1 MLRHSLLALLLA
13 IAGTTAAHG
22 ALLTITEATQV
33 VHPGETI
40 GWSFTIESDP
50 VADPVLGLITP
61 WLMITSADFVLDP
74 SIPPPGIFTAFIT
87 QLPNSNTVIGPDTG
101 NGEVNPWS
109 QTFNLTLMTGIGS
122 YNINDPVDFGKYF
135 GSIQLTFDEYRYSP
149 NGPGFDPSTDTIDV
163 GQIVTMPVS
172 IRIDPVTTSD
182 VPEPGTLLLAGGLL
196 GLLVARRRASK

>member
-1 MLRHSLLALLLA
+1 MFRNSLLVLLLA
-13 IAGTTAAHG
+13 FAATP
-22 ALLTITEATQV
+22 ASSAVLTIVETGQV

-50 VADPVLGLITP
+50 IVDPVLGLITP
-61 WLMITSADFVLDP
+61 WLMVTSADLVLDP

-122 YNINDPVDFGKYF
+122 YTANDPVDFGKYI
-135 GSIQLTFDEYRYSP
+135 GEIQLTFDVYRVSP
-149 NGPGFDPSTDTIDV
+149 NSPNFDPTTDTIEV
-163 GQIVTMPVS
+163 RQILSQQVS
-172 IRIDPVTTSD
+172 LRVDPWPSAE
-182 VPEPGTLLLAGGLL
+182 VPEPGE
-196 GLLVARRRASK
+196 GLLVASTLGGLLALRRRSR